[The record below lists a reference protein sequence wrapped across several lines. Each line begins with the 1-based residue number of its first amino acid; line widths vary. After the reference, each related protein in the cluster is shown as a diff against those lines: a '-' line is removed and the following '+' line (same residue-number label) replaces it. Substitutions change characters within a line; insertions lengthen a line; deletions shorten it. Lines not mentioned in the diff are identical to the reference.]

1 MGAFR
6 AVFQGRRGGA
16 HSACPFHG
24 CSWTLSSD
32 FIVGE
37 CRGPRWERVQW
48 ESAEEHTHIPGS
60 IWSHNL
66 RSSSVHGLRPDIPI
80 QASSFTAL
88 LTSQCSLS
96 LSELP
101 GSPSLSVVQQSLSR
115 VQLFA
120 TLWTIARQ
128 APLSEG
134 FSRQEY
140 WSGYCHALLWG
151 IIPDS
156 GVGPSTP
163 VSPALADRILQS

>member
-1 MGAFR
+1 M
-6 AVFQGRRGGA
+6 
-16 HSACPFHG
+16 
-24 CSWTLSSD
+24 
-32 FIVGE
+32 
-37 CRGPRWERVQW
+37 
-48 ESAEEHTHIPGS
+48 HIPGS

-120 TLWTIARQ
+120 TLWTIAPPGSSVRGILQ
-128 APLSEG
+128 A
-134 FSRQEY
+134 
-140 WSGYCHALLWG
+140 
-151 IIPDS
+151 
-156 GVGPSTP
+156 
-163 VSPALADRILQS
+163 RILEWILPCPPPGDYSRLRDRTLDSCVSCIGRLDSLALSHQGNPLKAHSS